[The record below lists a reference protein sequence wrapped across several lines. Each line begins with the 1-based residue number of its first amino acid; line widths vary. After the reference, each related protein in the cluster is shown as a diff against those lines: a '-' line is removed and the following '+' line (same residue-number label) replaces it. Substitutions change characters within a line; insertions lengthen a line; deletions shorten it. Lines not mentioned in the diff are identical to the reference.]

1 MEFLSQFIEV
11 NRDVIFFVYGLAFF
25 LLGMGIALQTRRHS
39 RLDLAS
45 SLKWLA
51 AFGVTHG
58 FYEWGDVFIPLQ
70 EIYLSTRTIVWLD
83 NLHSIL
89 LIVSFLCL
97 LQFGISLFLPLTS
110 PAWLPRLRRYWP
122 IIPIGLML
130 IWGGSVVY
138 YANRLPDANINTI
151 VNALGRYFL
160 AFPGA
165 LLAAFGLRSHAQQ
178 RIAAL
183 NVPSIIRNLKV
194 ASWALFAYAL
204 LAGLIPPQVAFFPG
218 DWLNTTT
225 FREML
230 GVPVVVFR
238 SLIALVISISIIRAM
253 EVFEVETLRFIESME
268 QQQILAAERQ
278 RLARDLHDGAI
289 QSVYSAGLLV
299 EAATRLV
306 PADTPAAARLQKAI
320 VVLDDTV
327 TDLRRNLNSLK
338 APVSEQPI
346 RQIIEKIAVEPRL
359 RSLVSILL
367 DLKLPEDLTLRYVAS
382 DHISAIVYEALSNTI
397 RHSQAQNTWI
407 AAGINEKSIWLTVQD
422 DGIGMP
428 GNTQPGNG
436 IANMTDRAHL
446 LGGELR
452 FETLPN
458 RGVCLRLEVPLEGVR

>member
-1 MEFLSQFIEV
+1 MELLSQFIDV

-25 LLGMGIALQTRRHS
+25 VLGLGIALQTRRNS
-39 RLDLAS
+39 RLELAS

-70 EIYLSTRTIVWLD
+70 ATYLSAQTIAWMD
-83 NLHSIL
+83 NLHSII

-110 PAWLPRLRRYWP
+110 PAWLPRLRHYWP
-122 IIPIGLML
+122 AVPMTLILIGVGML
-130 IWGGSVVY
+130 VY
-138 YANRLPDANINTI
+138 YTHRLPDADMNTI

-194 ASWALFAYAL
+194 AGWALFAYAL
-204 LAGLIPPQVAFFPG
+204 LAGLIPPRVAFFPG
-218 DWLNTTT
+218 NWLNTAS
-225 FREML
+225 FREMM

-238 SLIALVISISIIRAM
+238 SLIALVISYSVIRAM

-289 QSVYSAGLLV
+289 QSVYSVGLLV
-299 EAATRLV
+299 EAAARLV
-306 PADTPAAARLQKAI
+306 PSDTPAAARLQKAI
-320 VVLDDTV
+320 EVLDDAV
-327 TDLRRNLNSLK
+327 TALRRDLDNLK
-338 APVSEQPI
+338 APASKRPI
-346 RQIIEKIAVEPRL
+346 RQIIEQIATEPRL
-359 RSLVSILL
+359 RSLVSIHL
-367 DLKLPEDLTLRYVAS
+367 DLDLPGDLTLSYFTS
-382 DHISAIVYEALSNTI
+382 DHISSIVNEALSNTI
-397 RHSQAQNTWI
+397 RHAQAQNTWI
-407 AAGINEKSIWLTVQD
+407 TAGISEKLIWLTIQD

-428 GNTQPGNG
+428 GKTQPGNG

-452 FETLPN
+452 FETLPH
-458 RGVCLRLEVPLEGVR
+458 RGMCLRLEVPLEGVR